1 MKHAMMIQMHNNVDV
16 VNDTM
21 RMLDDD
27 EITFFILIDSKS
39 KINKDEFVMPKLSKV
54 FFLPQRNILWGHHSQ
69 VEAELALLEAAQN
82 FFQSEKAYFHL
93 MSGADFP
100 LLKSNEFKNFFD
112 DRYPKEFVRFEN
124 KDIINKERLERIKF
138 YYPTLNVNFPRF
150 LARMFI
156 YTSVKVQK
164 PLKINRMNK
173 PNFPK
178 WTFQSG
184 DQWFSITNNLASEL
198 ILYRK
203 EILEVFK
210 NSRASDELF
219 VQTILRSSDLYSNV
233 SSNDEGSLRLIDWN
247 RGHPYTFTDE
257 NLSEIINAKKNGA
270 VFIRKLNADSSKGI
284 RNTLLHDK

>member
-21 RMLDDD
+21 RMLDDE

-69 VEAELALLEAAQN
+69 VEAGLALLEAAQN
-82 FFQSEKAYFHL
+82 LFQSEKAYFHL

-100 LLKSNEFKNFFD
+100 LLKSNEFKQFFD

-124 KDIINKERLERIKF
+124 KDILNKERLERIKF

-150 LARMFI
+150 FSRVFVYL
-156 YTSVKVQK
+156 SVKIQK
-164 PLKINRMNK
+164 ILNVDRMNK
-173 PNFPK
+173 KDFPQ
-178 WTFQSG
+178 WIFQSG
-184 DQWFSITNNLASEL
+184 DNWFSITNNLASEL
-198 ILYRK
+198 ICHK
-203 EILEVFK
+203 EKILDIFK
-210 NSRASDELF
+210 NSRSADELF

-233 SSNDEGSLRLIDWN
+233 SSDDEGSLRLIDWT